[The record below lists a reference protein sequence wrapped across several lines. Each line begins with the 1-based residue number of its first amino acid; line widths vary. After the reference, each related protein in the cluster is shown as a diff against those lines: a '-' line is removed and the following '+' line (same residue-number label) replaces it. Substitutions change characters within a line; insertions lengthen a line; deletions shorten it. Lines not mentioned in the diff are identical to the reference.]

1 MREIEYII
9 EDKFNSMRIVDFLKN
24 IHGYSSRSITK
35 LKQNYDAILL
45 NGVHARAIDIMN
57 VGDTLRL
64 KFYEQDRPYIETNLT
79 CDIVFEDED
88 IIAYNKP
95 PFMPCHTS
103 RGHIDDTL
111 ANVYATYC
119 RKKGI
124 EAVFRPLN
132 RLDKDT
138 SGIVICAK
146 NQYTASKITG
156 GFDKT
161 YTAIVCGNLHEYT
174 GTVNEPIIRE
184 NDMELKRIVSPDGQT
199 AITHYKV
206 VARANGYDLVDF
218 KLETG
223 RTHQIRVHMSH
234 IGHPLLGDTMY
245 GEPSEQ
251 IPRQALHC
259 RETTFIHPMT
269 NQVVVLSADMHID
282 IKNVLEKLNF
292 KQCV

>member
-1 MREIEYII
+1 
-9 EDKFNSMRIVDFLKN
+9 
-24 IHGYSSRSITK
+24 
-35 LKQNYDAILL
+35 
-45 NGVHARAIDIMN
+45 
-57 VGDTLRL
+57 
-64 KFYEQDRPYIETNLT
+64 
-79 CDIVFEDED
+79 
-88 IIAYNKP
+88 
-95 PFMPCHTS
+95 
-103 RGHIDDTL
+103 
-111 ANVYATYC
+111 
-119 RKKGI
+119 
-124 EAVFRPLN
+124 
-132 RLDKDT
+132 
-138 SGIVICAK
+138 
-146 NQYTASKITG
+146 
-156 GFDKT
+156 
-161 YTAIVCGNLHEYT
+161 
-174 GTVNEPIIRE
+174 
-184 NDMELKRIVSPDGQT
+184 IVSPDGQT